1 MKINK
6 NNPPRK
12 FTVGTDK
19 KITISDCANINLKH
33 NEQVS
38 FITHDNKEYDVVRK
52 EWGFYA
58 TPSMNGRLKN
68 QGFKTALV
76 KNKEGMYYIMIV
88 EKNKTT
94 LFEKI
99 TKNVSNKNVKTIKD
113 TLDNLLN
120 STRVKSTAYNPPKKS
135 RKFF

>member
-94 LFEKI
+94 LFENYLKEE
-99 TKNVSNKNVKTIKD
+99 KNYLIKW
-113 TLDNLLN
+113 LDEL
-120 STRVKSTAYNPPKKS
+120 
-135 RKFF
+135 